1 MLCQPVT
8 LTTALGTDTLGP
20 QPLHEATRLLFITEQ
35 ENEYSLFPLWKFQ
48 PYSVLSLFKMRGF
61 YFLSS
66 SCWLSA
72 SVEQPQEGDSPR

>member
-35 ENEYSLFPLWKFQ
+35 ENEYSPIAHRLLDLENLHLEEEWI
-48 PYSVLSLFKMRGF
+48 
-61 YFLSS
+61 
-66 SCWLSA
+66 
-72 SVEQPQEGDSPR
+72 SPEHT